1 MEDRTAAVRDDGGE
15 LFLREHELAR
25 RWRKSRRSL
34 QRWRVD
40 GAGPA
45 FVRIGGSIR
54 YRMVDVLAYET
65 AARVDRRAS
74 S

>member
-1 MEDRTAAVRDDGGE
+1 MEERTSRDGGDGGE

-25 RWRKSRRSL
+25 RWRKSTRSL

-40 GAGPA
+40 GTGPA

-54 YRMVDVLAYET
+54 YRLDDVLAYES
-65 AARVDRRAS
+65 AARADRRAS